1 VALCVPAD
9 GSCDWSC
16 TWAGL
21 RCGKFPA
28 GTETVANLELDRA
41 AICVA
46 ADTPRIEEEIIL
58 LGGEVCLAYECIRL
72 VFVSIDFERWIEV

>member
-21 RCGKFPA
+21 RCGKLPA
-28 GTETVANLELDRA
+28 DDTEETAANLELDRA
-41 AICVA
+41 AIFVA
-46 ADTPRIEEEIIL
+46 AAAPRIVEDIIL
-58 LGGEVCLAYECIRL
+58 LDG
-72 VFVSIDFERWIEV
+72 